1 MFNRSNRV
9 SYALPH
15 PKAKEKLA
23 SSLLNWSVKAV
34 FLQIIVSIKIYSKF
48 GRFQFLN
55 KPIAVRKSE
64 NAAFQAY
71 HTELTMRLKN
81 IFVGFFAGLLFLAA
95 LSSCSTDVDLYA
107 DYEEMMVVY
116 GLLDSDQDTTF
127 IKISKAFT
135 GPGNA
140 LVMAKEPDSSNFAG
154 KLDVQ
159 LKGRKNNNE
168 LPAIVLDTVTIHNK
182 LAGDSVFY
190 FPNQLLY
197 YTTATLDA
205 AASYELVIN
214 RNDKQITSK
223 TDIVKSFGITKPG
236 GFVFNFT
243 ATAVSQVE
251 WRSAV
256 DGKRYEVVLT
266 FYYKELR
273 PDNPDTLYKSM
284 DWNLGT
290 RTSGSL
296 DGGETMSVNYLGENF
311 YSRLGQQIDDALN
324 VKRWAGDVV
333 VSISAGGDELSTFI
347 DVNAPSSSII
357 QEVPQYTNIDGGT
370 GIFSSR
376 RTISRSY
383 KLLSTSEDKLINNYD
398 WGFRRMF

>member
-1 MFNRSNRV
+1 M
-9 SYALPH
+9 
-15 PKAKEKLA
+15 KM
-23 SSLLNWSVKAV
+23 LL
-34 FLQIIVSIKIYSKF
+34 F
-48 GRFQFLN
+48 GHITQTF
-55 KPIAVRKSE
+55 
-64 NAAFQAY
+64 
-71 HTELTMRLKN
+71 TMRLKN
-81 IFVGFFAGLLFLAA
+81 IFVGFFVGLLFLAA

-107 DYEEMMVVY
+107 DYEEVTVVY

-127 IKISKAFT
+127 IKITKAFS

-140 LVMAKEPDSSNFAG
+140 LVMATEPDSSNYPG

-159 LKGRKNNNE
+159 LKGRKNSND
-168 LPAIVLDTVTIHNK
+168 LPAIVLDTITLHNK

-197 YTTATLDA
+197 YTTAPLDA

-214 RNDKQITSK
+214 RGDKQITGQS
-223 TDIVKSFGITKPG
+223 DIVKSFGILKPG

-243 ATAVSQVE
+243 ATIASQIE

-256 DGKRYEVVLT
+256 DGKRYEVGLT

-273 PDNPDTLYKSM
+273 PENPDTLYKSM

-290 RTSGSL
+290 RTSNSL
-296 DGGETMSVNYLGENF
+296 DGGETMSVSYLGENF
-311 YSRLGQQIDDALN
+311 YNRLGQQIDDALN

-333 VSISAGGDELSTFI
+333 LSISAGGEQLSTFI

-376 RTISRSY
+376 RSISRSY
-383 KLLSTSEDKLINNYD
+383 KLLSTSEDKLINDYN
-398 WGFRRMF
+398 WGFTRMP